1 VRETFKSLAVFSAS
15 LLLILTVSSGCS
27 VNIPGCGKRSLPLFK
42 PVVENIQTIP
52 ASKEAPTDP
61 SAAVPTASAA
71 APSVAPSA
79 ASLKPVSASQ
89 AAVVG
94 SPTPTPQPILE
105 SERIAYTTF
114 ENGKSSLYDMA
125 TSGTDPQRRNPVGSN
140 AWFPLWSPN
149 GKILAFL
156 SDIDGKANLYVQD
169 KGSNQSKQLTFYE
182 DLEIPTEDSSFV
194 PFTWSPKS
202 DQIVLIYRHQLVLV
216 DLTQISQ
223 VSLTTVDPL
232 YQILSLEWAP
242 RRSDRYIAFMVRQGD
257 HFNSLRLVNPRLH
270 DGIVLSEV
278 RDTAGPISWSPD
290 ASKVAY
296 LIGDKSLY
304 EVSYETLKAKLLFQ
318 SATNVFGS
326 LLQYSPSEG
335 KSDLLLLARKND
347 DDKGFRVALLDKPAT
362 SEADKGS
369 LIYLTEP
376 GVQEA
381 SWSPDG
387 SKIMYT
393 IDGSLWVMDAN
404 GGNKKR
410 VSLDVLR
417 TPDWSK
423 K

>member
-1 VRETFKSLAVFSAS
+1 MRETFKSLAVFSAS

-52 ASKEAPTDP
+52 ASKDAPTDTSTAP
-61 SAAVPTASAA
+61 SSSAPVA
-71 APSVAPSA
+71 APESAPVKP
-79 ASLKPVSASQ
+79 ASPAQS
-89 AAVVG
+89 AVVG

-105 SERIAYTTF
+105 SERIAYTTY
-114 ENGKSSLYDMA
+114 ENGKWSLYDMA
-125 TSGTDPQRRNPVGSN
+125 NNGADPQRRTPAGSN
-140 AWFPLWSPN
+140 SWFPLWSPN
-149 GKILAFL
+149 GKVLAFL
-156 SDIDGKANLYVQD
+156 SDMDGKANLYVQD

-182 DLEIPTEDSSFV
+182 DLDIPTADSSFV

-202 DQIVLIYRHQLVLV
+202 DQIALVYRHQLVLV
-216 DLTQISQ
+216 DLALLSQ

-270 DGIVLSEV
+270 DRIVLSEV

-318 SATNVFGS
+318 NATPVMGS
-326 LLQYSPSEG
+326 LLQYSPAEG
-335 KSDLLLLARKND
+335 KSDLLLLARQTD
-347 DDKGFRVALLDKPAT
+347 EDSGYRVALLDKPAT
-362 SEADKGS
+362 SEADKGT
-369 LIYLTEP
+369 LKYLTEP
-376 GVQEA
+376 GVQAA

-393 IDGSLWVMDAN
+393 VDGALWVMDAN
-404 GGNKKR
+404 GGGKKR
-410 VSLDVLR
+410 ISLDDLKF
-417 TPDWSK
+417 PDWSK